1 MSEPTDARPDQPV
14 TISPLPGMPEV
25 RTGTDLAA
33 ALVAAAGSAGLGLA
47 DGDVLAVSSKLVS
60 KALGLRTPWDGD
72 RTIRDEVVRA
82 ATRRVVAERATP
94 DGVTRVV
101 ESAAGPVM
109 AAAGV
114 DASNTGPEGGL
125 LSLPEDPDR
134 AADRLRHDLLAV
146 LPHVTR
152 LGVVVTDTAG
162 RPWRAGQTDLA
173 LGLSGLVPADDLL
186 GGVDHDGRSL
196 SVTSRALAD
205 EIAAAAD
212 LVKGKTDGVGAAL
225 LRGLGHLVPGPDASG
240 IPGARSLVRTGPG
253 DWFALGHLEAVR
265 AALGAT
271 PGSPEAVGVGIRPTA
286 LDGAVDRAG
295 RALRLALL
303 DCSSVT
309 ADDLVPHHDRVT
321 GTLVCTD
328 RLELGRCLAR
338 LEVAVVS
345 EDLALAWTDSPGGAG
360 LTFRELA

>member
-205 EIAAAAD
+205 EIPAAAD

-225 LRGLGHLVPGPDASG
+225 LAWGGALLPGAAEVAHLIGLADAIAGADIVVTGEGAYDGQSGDGKVPSFVASLAAEAGVDALLVAGRIDDDADTSLFADTRSLTELAGSGAAAMADTARWLGEAGRQFALAASG
-240 IPGARSLVRTGPG
+240 R
-253 DWFALGHLEAVR
+253 
-265 AALGAT
+265 
-271 PGSPEAVGVGIRPTA
+271 
-286 LDGAVDRAG
+286 
-295 RALRLALL
+295 
-303 DCSSVT
+303 
-309 ADDLVPHHDRVT
+309 
-321 GTLVCTD
+321 
-328 RLELGRCLAR
+328 
-338 LEVAVVS
+338 
-345 EDLALAWTDSPGGAG
+345 
-360 LTFRELA
+360 